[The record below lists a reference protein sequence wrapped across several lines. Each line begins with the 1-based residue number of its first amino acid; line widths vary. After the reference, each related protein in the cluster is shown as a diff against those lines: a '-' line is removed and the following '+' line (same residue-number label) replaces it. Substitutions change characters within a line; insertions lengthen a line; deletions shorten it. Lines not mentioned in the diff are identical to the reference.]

1 MRNSVRFANCITAFH
16 PFPTTALLTMK
27 RFIITIAVL
36 TFIASAAQAQL
47 PEIAGRIRSMAH
59 RGDLHNAPE
68 NTIPGFKLAI
78 ATGIDSCEFDVQR
91 TKDGVL
97 VLSHDETL
105 SRASAGA
112 CTAKIADMTFDEVR
126 KVDVGAYMGDKWKG
140 TQVPTL
146 DETLDLF
153 KNSGCIPIIEIKVFG
168 TERQIADSIIAH
180 DMVKQCAIVSFNHE
194 SIRRMQ
200 EYCPGIYAYRNG
212 GSRNGMTDEQYVQW
226 FIDSQK
232 DCPYK
237 VANPAWGDMKNV
249 NTVKLLKAAGFTVS
263 TWIID
268 DPKLINDLLDA
279 GIDTMT
285 TNRPAVMVEVFKA
298 RENK

>member
-1 MRNSVRFANCITAFH
+1 
-16 PFPTTALLTMK
+16 MK

-68 NTIPGFKLAI
+68 NTIPSFKLAI
-78 ATGIDSCEFDVQR
+78 ATGIDSCEFDVQH

-97 VLSHDETL
+97 VLSHDATL

-112 CTAKIADMTFDEVR
+112 CKTPIAEMTFDEVR

-153 KNSGCIPIIEIKVFG
+153 KDSGCIPIIEIKVFG
-168 TERQIADSIIAH
+168 TERQIADALIAH

-268 DPKLINDLLDA
+268 DPKLINELLDA

-285 TNRPAVMVEVFKA
+285 TNRPSVLVDVFKN
-298 RENK
+298 RNK